1 MKYHQSFTMRTYPQK
16 LIFMFIGVAL
26 LTSCTADSEEATDL
40 NQGIVPE
47 VRPEMIFDIADN
59 EAVVYTV
66 ETQGIVKPSK
76 ELLIQMRVGGYLET
90 HGVYDG
96 ARVQKDQILI
106 KLQDPEFDLSVTEA
120 EANLDK
126 AIRAYEVERRS
137 RETSGAQVSELQ
149 DRLLRNQY
157 GVTTAELALERA
169 KMNKSYATF
178 KAPFNGAIQT
188 QNILT
193 PEMNISPGVEYGLLL
208 DQSSVIV
215 RLEVLAVEI
224 NRIRTGM
231 AVEIDA
237 PSGERINCTVESV
250 SPIID
255 EQTKTGQVSAKCSN
269 SNGLLKRGM
278 NVNAR
283 IKVQSIKGTVR
294 VPRASVL
301 DRDQRKVVFR
311 LKGDRVEWIYVQPIA
326 MNSEWAVLDTDTVVP
341 GDTIA
346 VDRHFTASHDLRVTP
361 KMRFGLQLPVGDQ

>member
-1 MKYHQSFTMRTYPQK
+1 MKYHQSNTFLSYTVRLFSMC
-16 LIFMFIGVAL
+16 LCMAL
-26 LTSCTADSEEATDL
+26 VTACAADSEEKTDL

-47 VRPEMIFDIADN
+47 VRPEMIFDVADSD
-59 EAVVYTV
+59 AVVYTI
-66 ETQGIVKPSK
+66 ETQGVVRPSK

-106 KLQDPEFDLSVTEA
+106 KLQDPEFELSVTEA
-120 EANLDK
+120 ESNLDK

-137 RETSGAQVSELQ
+137 RQTSGVEISDLQ

-169 KMNKSYATF
+169 NMNKSYATF
-178 KAPFNGAIQT
+178 KAPFDGAIQT

-193 PEMNISPGVEYGLLL
+193 PEMNVSPGVEYGLLL
-208 DQSSVIV
+208 DQSIVNV

-237 PSGERINCTVESV
+237 PSGERMNCSVESV
-250 SPIID
+250 SPVIN
-255 EQTKTGQVSAKCSN
+255 ELTKTGQVSARCSN

-283 IKVQSIKGTVR
+283 IKVQSIQGTVR
-294 VPRASVL
+294 VPRAAVL

-326 MNSEWAVLDTDTVVP
+326 MNSEWAVLDTDNVVP

-361 KMRFGLQLPVGDQ
+361 KMRFGLQQQVGDQ